1 MKEGMNQVHAMT
13 VDVEDAINQAMRNF
27 FGQEMEPTSRVVDNT
42 RRLLELFSEF
52 NTKAT
57 FFILG
62 EVAQTHPGLIRE
74 IAGQG
79 HELGIHGY
87 SHTRYTQLSRA
98 GVKEEINRAKKLV
111 EDISGVEVLGHRAP
125 EFSINQENLWVLDI
139 LISAGIRYDS
149 SIFPAE
155 SGRYGWKGF
164 TREIDWLVRDNGEK
178 IIEAPM
184 STIRYLGREIPACGG
199 GYLRA
204 FPYFFTNHAFKVI
217 GQNRPVNLYLHPY
230 EIDVPPFQQFYME
243 EVSKSSLKSRAKLKG
258 YWFNR
263 RTVMPKLRNL
273 LSTYR
278 FGTMKSIINT
288 QLKTAN
294 GLESEI

>member
-1 MKEGMNQVHAMT
+1 MEHALT

-27 FGQEMEPTSRVVDNT
+27 FGQEMEPTFRVVDNT
-42 RRLLELFSEF
+42 TRLLDLFAEF
-52 NTKAT
+52 DAKAT

-62 EVAQTHPGLIRE
+62 EVAASHPGLIRE
-74 IAGQG
+74 IASRG

-87 SHTRYTQLSRA
+87 SHARYTQLSREE
-98 GVKEEINRAKKLV
+98 VKEEISRAKNLV
-111 EDISGVEVLGHRAP
+111 EDISGAEVLGHRAP
-125 EFSINQENLWVLDI
+125 EFSINQKNLWVLDI
-139 LISAGIRYDS
+139 LLEAGIKYDS

-164 TREIDWLVRDNGEK
+164 TKDIDWLELDSGEK

-184 STIRYLGREIPACGG
+184 STLRYLGREIPACGG

-204 FPYFFTNHAFKVI
+204 FPYAFTRQAFNVI
-217 GQNRPVNLYLHPY
+217 GQTRPVNLYMHPY
-230 EIDVPPFQQFYME
+230 EVDPPPFQPFYMDE
-243 EVSKSSLKSRAKLKG
+243 ISRTSLKNRAKLKG

-263 RTVMPKLRNL
+263 KTVLPKLRKL
-273 LSTYR
+273 LGNYR
-278 FGTMKSIINT
+278 FNSMKHVIQT
-288 QLKTAN
+288 QLKTAP